1 MLQAISTAWALFLG
15 LGLIMLGA
23 GLQSGLLG
31 VRAEIENFSG
41 SATGIIMAGYF
52 VGFLLGSRLT
62 PLLVR
67 RVGHVRVFA
76 ALASLASTAVLI
88 YALLV
93 DPVSWTVMRII
104 TGFCYAGLYIVAESW
119 LNERADNTTR
129 GTILSVYMVVVFIGM
144 AGGQYLLN
152 AADPAGAVLFI
163 VSSIVVSLALI
174 PILLSAGPAPSFE
187 KTEAISLKTLYR
199 ASPLGVVGAVATG
212 MAQGTIFSLTAVYA
226 ARIGL
231 PISQIAV
238 FTSLVYVGAML
249 LQLPLGRLSDHL
261 DRRRVLTG
269 TAFAAASLGLAFY
282 LLEDASLWVLFLLI
296 ALFGGLVSS
305 MYALVIS
312 HTNDHLSQEQ
322 MVAGS
327 STLYLVYAVGATGGP
342 LLGGVIMDVL
352 DPSALFL
359 FLAAVLGALG
369 TFALWRMTRRASLPM
384 DEQGEFQA
392 VPSTYSPLATELAA
406 EAAAD
411 AAELSEE
418 EEAAPAAA
426 G

>member
-88 YALLV
+88 YALIV
-93 DPVSWTVMRII
+93 DPVAWTVMRII

-129 GTILSVYMVVVFIGM
+129 GTILSVYMVVVFVGM

-187 KTEAISLKTLYR
+187 KTEAISLKALYR

-352 DPSALFL
+352 HPSALFL

>member
-76 ALASLASTAVLI
+76 ALASLASTAVLV

-199 ASPLGVVGAVATG
+199 ASPLGVAGAVATG

-312 HTNDHLSQEQ
+312 HTNDHLSQEH